1 MNISET
7 NNSHLANQVYYNNE
21 DTPDT
26 VKVLNNNINWNFFV
40 GPIELYF
47 DKSWI
52 TYDKIYGDADI
63 GSRFYCS
70 IYTEIL
76 ETGVTYEYKNY
87 YTPYLLKS
95 VSNPPIV
102 YREGSSVLASR
113 NSHSINFGNEIG
125 HQVDFNK
132 NLFENINIL
141 GNLSFSYRHQ
151 KDGMAELSI
160 MEFFAMNED
169 AEIYDYYPFRQMYL
183 EVNGWALSE
192 RLYYKLG
199 VDYFTELIFLNS
211 GKNTYALTFPT
222 HWVWK
227 LSNGSSVTAYL
238 EMQSKTEKQLNPLD
252 FSLASKKNYT
262 NNYLSFSYN
271 HFGKWTLTG
280 FYDREISKGKKNARA
295 QEIQRLIGR
304 SLRGCAYLEKMPDI
318 SIIVDCDVINAD
330 GGTRTASINGG
341 YIALALAIKSR
352 YPSLLD
358 QKIINPVAAISV
370 GKVNGKIIED
380 LNYEEDSNAEV
391 DLNIV
396 MNHENQLI
404 EIQGTGEQGTFSKAE
419 LNEMLVVGTNCI
431 SKIFEEQNKIIEVS

>member
-1 MNISET
+1 MITVSVWYVNFSSFKLRDIKITPGVIVNADGSVLYECGDT
-7 NNSHLANQVYYNNE
+7 HVICTATFDSK
-21 DTPDT
+21 TPDWLQGT
-26 VKVLNNNINWNFFV
+26 
-40 GPIELYF
+40 G
-47 DKSWI
+47 WI
-52 TYDKIYGDADI
+52 TAEYSMLPASTN
-63 GSRFYCS
+63 SR
-70 IYTEIL
+70 
-76 ETGVTYEYKNY
+76 VT
-87 YTPYLLKS
+87 
-95 VSNPPIV
+95 
-102 YREGSSVLASR
+102 
-113 NSHSINFGNEIG
+113 
-125 HQVDFNK
+125 
-132 NLFENINIL
+132 
-141 GNLSFSYRHQ
+141 
-151 KDGMAELSI
+151 
-160 MEFFAMNED
+160 
-169 AEIYDYYPFRQMYL
+169 
-183 EVNGWALSE
+183 
-192 RLYYKLG
+192 
-199 VDYFTELIFLNS
+199 
-211 GKNTYALTFPT
+211 
-222 HWVWK
+222 
-227 LSNGSSVTAYL
+227 
-238 EMQSKTEKQLNPLD
+238 
-252 FSLASKKNYT
+252 
-262 NNYLSFSYN
+262 
-271 HFGKWTLTG
+271 
-280 FYDREISKGKKNARA
+280 REISKGKKNARA